1 MELKIE
7 KKTGV
12 LLIDNATIMFKNF
25 SGKPSAYNAEGN
37 RNFALVI
44 PTREMADALASDGWN
59 IKIKDGINP
68 GDEPRMHL
76 PVKVKFGRSGPNIYL
91 ISGNNRVQ
99 LTEDE
104 VDILDRIDI
113 ARVDLD
119 IRPYDWVTQEGTKN
133 EKRGRAAYL
142 QNMEVVQNIDRFAQR
157 FAEEEAPDD
166 EDELP
171 FK

>member
-1 MELKIE
+1 MELKVAENGMLMVDDGHI
-7 KKTGV
+7 
-12 LLIDNATIMFKNF
+12 IFKNF
-25 SGKPSAYNAEGN
+25 AGKKTAYNDKGN
-37 RNFALVI
+37 RNFALSI
-44 PTREMADALASDGWN
+44 PTREMADALVRDGWN
-59 IKIKDGINP
+59 VKIKDGVNP
-68 GDEPRMHL
+68 EDEPRMHL
-76 PVKVKFGRSGPNIYL
+76 PVKIKFGRSGPNIYL
-91 ISGNNRVQ
+91 TSGKNRRQ

-104 VDILDRIDI
+104 VEILDRISI

-142 QNMEVVQNIDRFAQR
+142 QNMYVEQNIDRFAQR

>member
-1 MELKIE
+1 MELKVSENGILMVDD
-7 KKTGV
+7 GY
-12 LLIDNATIMFKNF
+12 IMFKNF
-25 SGKPSAYNAEGN
+25 AGKMTAYNAEGN
-37 RNFALVI
+37 RNFALSI
-44 PTREMADALASDGWN
+44 PTREMADALVRDGWN
-59 IKIKDGINP
+59 VKIRDGVNP

-76 PVKVKFGRSGPNIYL
+76 PVKVKFGYSAGPNIYL
-91 ISGNNRVQ
+91 TSGKNRRQ

-104 VDILDRIDI
+104 VEILDRINI

-119 IRPYDWVTQEGTKN
+119 IRPYDWVTQKGTKN
-133 EKRGRAAYL
+133 EKRGRTAYL
-142 QNMEVVQNIDRFAQR
+142 QNMYVEQNIDRFAQR

>member
-1 MELKIE
+1 MELKVAENGILMVDD
-7 KKTGV
+7 GH
-12 LLIDNATIMFKNF
+12 IIFKNF
-25 SGKPSAYNAEGN
+25 AGKMTAYNAEGN
-37 RNFALVI
+37 RNYALSI
-44 PTREMADALASDGWN
+44 PTREMADALARDGWN
-59 IKIKDGINP
+59 VKIKDGVNP

-91 ISGNNRVQ
+91 TSGKNRRQ

-104 VDILDRIDI
+104 VEILDRISI

-142 QNMEVVQNIDRFAQR
+142 QNMYVEQNIDRFAQR